1 MKKSRISV
9 LGVMLALVTALAGG
23 CATVEKSSPDR
34 PAVVKLLGQW
44 KNAFASKNMDAIMA
58 LYSENFK
65 TGDRNK
71 AAEAKAIK
79 GELDDGLVDNAV
91 ITVDN
96 ATITIQGDKAD
107 VSPITFSGR
116 TGSATMRL
124 TLAKEQG
131 RWLVIGM
138 DDK

>member
-1 MKKSRISV
+1 M
-9 LGVMLALVTALAGG
+9 MTG
-23 CATVEKSSPDR
+23 CVTVEKASADR

-44 KNAFASKNMDAIMA
+44 KDAFASKNMDAIMA

-96 ATITIQGDKAD
+96 ATITIQVNKAD